1 MMDAE
6 EMKYN
11 SLINDWLV
19 EIDAA
24 ENTRR
29 NYIRAMSYY
38 TDLSG
43 RMPEEL
49 IEEAE
54 QEVVSGTLMRKR
66 RIKSHLLRF
75 KEYLDENGYAPKT
88 QNVYL
93 SAVHSFYRTYEID
106 LPRKRQRNRIVTL
119 EKNGKRLLTIEDVRK
134 MVSHART
141 LRDKAIVL
149 TMASSGLA
157 QREVRSL
164 TLGNFYEGLDAETG
178 ITTLHLRR
186 QKVRMD
192 FITFISPEA
201 TRMIKDYLAAR
212 GIHGHMGGEDTDHLF
227 ATRTGSQIS
236 EGRFV
241 DIFADIGKRAG
252 YEKVGGTF
260 SIVRPHALRKFFS
273 STLLNNGADIWF
285 VDYLMGHRIDSTHEA
300 YFRADPDKLKQRYMQ
315 YLPFLSLSETGV
327 RTVESSEYHRLVA
340 ENEELRRALREMKR
354 ELESANAGK
363 VREQR
368 VV

>member
-93 SAVHSFYRTYEID
+93 SAVRSFYNTYEID

-119 EKNGKRLLTIEDVRK
+119 EKNGKRLLTIEDV
-134 MVSHART
+134 VC
-141 LRDKAIVL
+141 
-149 TMASSGLA
+149 
-157 QREVRSL
+157 
-164 TLGNFYEGLDAETG
+164 
-178 ITTLHLRR
+178 
-186 QKVRMD
+186 
-192 FITFISPEA
+192 
-201 TRMIKDYLAAR
+201 
-212 GIHGHMGGEDTDHLF
+212 
-227 ATRTGSQIS
+227 
-236 EGRFV
+236 
-241 DIFADIGKRAG
+241 
-252 YEKVGGTF
+252 
-260 SIVRPHALRKFFS
+260 
-273 STLLNNGADIWF
+273 
-285 VDYLMGHRIDSTHEA
+285 
-300 YFRADPDKLKQRYMQ
+300 
-315 YLPFLSLSETGV
+315 
-327 RTVESSEYHRLVA
+327 
-340 ENEELRRALREMKR
+340 
-354 ELESANAGK
+354 
-363 VREQR
+363 
-368 VV
+368 